1 MGTTSGDLLGTVL
14 FGRTRRAV
22 LAMLYG
28 HPDESFYVRQIGR
41 AAGVGQ
47 GALQRELAQLTRAG
61 ILTRTVQG
69 KQVYYRANRDC
80 PVYEELR
87 GLLLKTV
94 GVADVLREALRG
106 LEERVCLALIYGS
119 VAAGDE
125 TRASD
130 VDILIAGD
138 VTFAEAVTALDPA
151 QRRLLREVN
160 PTVYPEKE
168 FRKKLRDGH
177 GFLSAVVR
185 GPKVFIV
192 GGEDD
197 LARLA
202 E

>member
-1 MGTTSGDLLGTVL
+1 MASAARADPILGRPCLPVVPVLGTIAPIMGTTSGDLLGTVL

-41 AAGVGQ
+41 AAGVGH

-94 GVADVLREALRG
+94 GVADVLRG
-106 LEERVCLALIYGS
+106 LEERVCLALTNGERIESGS
-119 VAAGDE
+119 P
-125 TRASD
+125 
-130 VDILIAGD
+130 
-138 VTFAEAVTALDPA
+138 PA
-151 QRRLLREVN
+151 
-160 PTVYPEKE
+160 
-168 FRKKLRDGH
+168 
-177 GFLSAVVR
+177 
-185 GPKVFIV
+185 
-192 GGEDD
+192 
-197 LARLA
+197 
-202 E
+202 